1 MTSYHVQLSKGMSE
15 NVTTRTWQILSGRLQ
30 IPVICFTK
38 FQVHLMMKIITLNKE
53 SEFQGDFLK
62 FCSPEES
69 TTQDDKDVSPSD

>member
-1 MTSYHVQLSKGMSE
+1 
-15 NVTTRTWQILSGRLQ
+15 
-30 IPVICFTK
+30 
-38 FQVHLMMKIITLNKE
+38 MMKIITLNKE